1 MADRVAHS
9 AHRSIQRSLPAT
21 FTPGAVTRTMRSVS
35 ANGHTPA
42 IPFDPTSGVPY
53 YTQIYNGYRTAII
66 SGQLS
71 PGQRLPSTRTL
82 AEEFH
87 ISRFPVLS
95 AFDQLL
101 QDGYLVG
108 KVGSGTFVRDPIP
121 DELSKPIAGRLPSP
135 RALPS
140 IDQEP
145 LPSESYGLFT
155 VGLPAVDRF
164 PHRVFSRLVSQHA
177 SANSPEHL
185 AYGDPAGYPPL
196 RGAIT
201 DYLRTARAVDCDP
214 DQVLIVSGSQMA
226 LAISAIA
233 LTTPESSV
241 CIEEPGYPGA
251 KLALAM
257 RGANLIPIG
266 VDDDGID
273 VAAIRQLSDP
283 IDVVYVTPSHQY
295 PLGAS
300 LEIVR
305 RIELLSWAGRNDV
318 WIVEDDYD
326 SEYRYS
332 MRPLGSLQGMDTN
345 GRVIYVGTFS
355 KAVFPALRLGYM
367 VVPRALVSEFVRIRK
382 WLDICPPTLNQL
394 VLTDFLNHGH
404 FVRHLHRMRSI
415 YLARRDGLI
424 IAIREHAADVL
435 TLRST
440 DAGMHLVAL
449 LPEGVDDQE
458 VVRRAAER
466 GIYPRALSTCYATAR
481 AAMGLILGYGGAD
494 ECALTGGVRVLAEI
508 IRGLR

>member
-1 MADRVAHS
+1 M
-9 AHRSIQRSLPAT
+9 
-21 FTPGAVTRTMRSVS
+21 
-35 ANGHTPA
+35 
-42 IPFDPTSGVPY
+42 
-53 YTQIYNGYRTAII
+53 
-66 SGQLS
+66 
-71 PGQRLPSTRTL
+71 
-82 AEEFH
+82 
-87 ISRFPVLS
+87 
-95 AFDQLL
+95 
-101 QDGYLVG
+101 
-108 KVGSGTFVRDPIP
+108 
-121 DELSKPIAGRLPSP
+121 
-135 RALPS
+135 
-140 IDQEP
+140 
-145 LPSESYGLFT
+145 
-155 VGLPAVDRF
+155 
-164 PHRVFSRLVSQHA
+164 
-177 SANSPEHL
+177 
-185 AYGDPAGYPPL
+185 
-196 RGAIT
+196 
-201 DYLRTARAVDCDP
+201 
-214 DQVLIVSGSQMA
+214 LIVSGSQMA

-273 VAAIRQLSDP
+273 VATIRQLSDP

-367 VVPRALVSEFVRIRK
+367 VVPRALVSEFLRIREC
-382 WLDICPPTLNQL
+382 LDICPPTLYQL

-404 FVRHLHRMRSI
+404 FSRHLHRMRSI
-415 YLARRDGLI
+415 YLARRDALI
-424 IAIREHAADVL
+424 TAIQEHASDVL
-435 TLRST
+435 TLRDA

-458 VVRRAAER
+458 VVRRAAEHR
-466 GIYPRALSTCYATAR
+466 MHPQALSTCYASTR
-481 AAMGLILGYGGAD
+481 ASTGLILGYGGSD
-494 ECALTGGVRVLAEI
+494 ELALTSGVQVLAEV
-508 IRGLR
+508 IRELR